1 MYTRELSKAIELAKQ
16 AGELQLAAR
25 GKGISFERKN
35 DDSPVTAVDRACEEL
50 LRGNLLS
57 SFPGDGFL
65 GEESGQLDGTTGRS
79 WIIDP
84 IDGTRPFIRGI
95 PTHSTLVA
103 LEHEGVP
110 VVGVIHLPALGI
122 TCWASRGER
131 AFINGSPVRVST
143 TNRINNVMGSALGFL
158 EHENATLREKLLAF
172 MRRWDYAYG
181 FMDAYSYVL
190 LAGGQLDCCINL
202 LDKPW
207 DCAAAACIIT
217 EAGGKFSDIT
227 GTPSVHRGSFVCSN
241 GILHQEIIHHFNG

>member
-50 LRGNLLS
+50 
-57 SFPGDGFL
+57 L